1 MASVQANGIT
11 IEYEEQGEGEP
22 LLLVMGLGAQLIDW
36 PQNLVDEIAARGFRV
51 IRFDNRD
58 AGLSTAFTSKPPTNA
73 EITRRSCSAGRCG
86 RSTCC
91 ATWPTDA
98 VGLLDVLGIERAHV
112 VGASMGGMIAQT
124 IAIEHPHRVL
134 SLTSIMSTTG
144 SRRVGQPTL
153 KLILTAGRR
162 PVPTQGDAVEMGIE
176 MFRKVCGPTFDADE
190 FRKLAEVSVARSFRP
205 GGTGRQAAAI
215 IASGDRTPAL
225 RSLRVPTLVMH
236 GMLDPLVRP
245 SGGVATAK
253 AIPGRA
259 PRDVQ
264 RHGPRPAEDAARRD
278 GRRDRGDRGRRPHAV
293 GQRLT
298 AACAASHSMS
308 AWTAGDG
315 VPCRQ
320 VT

>member
-36 PQNLVDEIAARGFRV
+36 PQPLVDEIASRGFRV

-58 AGLSTAFTSKPPTNA
+58 AGLSTAFTSKPPSNS
-73 EITRRSCSAGRCG
+73 EITKAFLLRRRM
-86 RSTCC
+86 RSEYLLRDM
-91 ATWPTDA
+91 ANDA
-98 VGLLDVLGIERAHV
+98 IGLLDALGVERAHV

-124 IAIEHPHRVL
+124 IAIDHPDRVL

-144 SRRVGQPTL
+144 SRWVGQPTA

-205 GGTGRQAAAI
+205 AGTGRQAAAI
-215 IASGDRTPAL
+215 IASGDRTAAL
-225 RSLRVPTLVMH
+225 RTLRVPTLVMH

-253 AIPGRA
+253 AIPGARLVMFNDMA
-259 PRDVQ
+259 HDLPKT
-264 RHGPRPAEDAARRD
+264 RHAEMADEIAAIA
-278 GRRDRGDRGRRPHAV
+278 GIASGARPHRV
-293 GQRLT
+293 G
-298 AACAASHSMS
+298 
-308 AWTAGDG
+308 
-315 VPCRQ
+315 V
-320 VT
+320 